1 MFDSIRSCKVF
12 FYQID
17 NIKKYYKSLFKQGAG
32 STKHEIY
39 FTEKHGWNAVISDLT
54 GGDIARVDEIMNRKI
69 HEVFTELEIR
79 KDRVEMERKVHDE
92 KKHGNNITTI

>member
-1 MFDSIRSCKVF
+1 
-12 FYQID
+12 
-17 NIKKYYKSLFKQGAG
+17 
-32 STKHEIY
+32 
-39 FTEKHGWNAVISDLT
+39 
-54 GGDIARVDEIMNRKI
+54 MNRKI